1 MNIQPI
7 TSVAALTWAGAAA
20 GSAAQSWRIGSVLL
34 ARPLGLSPQGL
45 QVVQI
50 GNIAVETDVA
60 GGQLPAQFQVRVLSL
75 GPLPQMEVVGQQSF
89 DPVLQRALRE
99 SLPQQ
104 NGYAPLLATLDALA
118 ERPVLRLLP
127 PDLRGAL
134 AMLEQAMHSP
144 AEIAS
149 GEGLRMAI
157 ERSGVF
163 LESLLANPQSY
174 TAAPMQDDW
183 KAALLRLASVLLDR
197 VDTAPETPN
206 NPGDTQV
213 EYEGAYASTPRTAA
227 AAPDSRSDTPPPL
240 LQRGLQAQPR
250 AELPP
255 ALLDDNVQPLL
266 DRLQGDV
273 RGALARIE
281 VAQLESGN
289 GPLPA
294 WMIEIPLQGEHGR
307 DVLQLR
313 LEYTADANDGSRGW
327 NLGFALDLPALGA
340 VQGELQLREPR
351 LSVRLWAAQSDT
363 VQRLERQF
371 TALRHRLAACGLLLD
386 QLSCQLGL
394 PEPPNR
400 YSAVLLQ
407 ATA

>member
-1 MNIQPI
+1 MNIQP
-7 TSVAALTWAGAAA
+7 TSLAALTWAGAAA

-34 ARPLGLSPQGL
+34 ARPLGVSPQGM

-50 GNIAVETDVA
+50 GNITVETDVA
-60 GGQLPAQFQVRVLSL
+60 GGQLPSQFQVRILSL
-75 GPLPQMEVVGQQSF
+75 GSLPQLEMVGQQSI
-89 DPVLQRALRE
+89 DATMQRALRE

-157 ERSGVF
+157 ERSGLF
-163 LESLLANPQSY
+163 LESLLADPHSF
-174 TAAPMQDDW
+174 TSSPMQDDW
-183 KAALLRLASVLLDR
+183 KAALLRLAGVLLDR
-197 VDTAPETPN
+197 VDTAPN
-206 NPGDTQV
+206 NPGDAPL
-213 EYEGAYASTPRTAA
+213 EYEGAYA
-227 AAPDSRSDTPPPL
+227 AAPRAPAVPNSSRSDTPPPL

-273 RGALARIE
+273 RAALARIE

-289 GPLPA
+289 GPVPA

-307 DVLQLR
+307 DVLQLQ
-313 LEYTADANDGSRGW
+313 LEYANDASDGSRGW
-327 NLGFALDLPALGA
+327 NLGFALDLPTLGA

-351 LSVRLWAAQSDT
+351 LSVRLWASLPAT
-363 VQRLERQF
+363 VQRLESQF

-394 PEPPNR
+394 PDPPNR